1 MGKKALTK
9 TQINQIIRLRE
20 RGYSLP
26 EIRRITS
33 HGSGT
38 IFKYIRGIKILPKFE
53 ELWKNKRK
61 SSVSR
66 MIQEQKK
73 SQEEAKKL
81 IKKIGKKEK
90 ALIAACLY
98 WAEGAKRDFNL
109 TNTDP
114 SLIKTFVSCLKE
126 SGVKKERL
134 SINLRIYEDLD
145 REKACNFW
153 SKIVG
158 IPKKKIMYID
168 VLRGKKNGK
177 LKYGMCRL
185 RVIKGAYFFKL
196 LNNLAEIIKTNTVA
210 PVVQRIG
217 RGFPKP

>member
-9 TQINQIIRLRE
+9 IQINRIVRLRE

-26 EIRRITS
+26 EIRRATS

-38 IFKYIRGIKILPKFE
+38 VLKYIQGIEILPEFK
-53 ELWKNKRK
+53 ELWKDKRK
-61 SSVSR
+61 SSVFR

-73 SQEEAKKL
+73 AREKAKKL

-114 SLIKTFVSCLKE
+114 SLIKTFISCLKE
-126 SGVKKERL
+126 LGVKKERL

-145 REKACNFW
+145 KEKACNFW

-158 IPKKKIMYID
+158 IPKEKIMYVN
-168 VLRGKKNGK
+168 VLKGKKKGK

-185 RVIKGAYFFKL
+185 RIIKGAYFLKL
-196 LNNLAEIIKTNTVA
+196 LDNLSEIIKTNATA

>member
-9 TQINQIIRLRE
+9 TQINRIIRLRK
-20 RGYSLP
+20 RGHSLP
-26 EIRRITS
+26 EIRRVTS

-38 IFKYIRGIKILPKFE
+38 VLKYIQGIEILPEFK

-66 MIQEQKK
+66 MIQEQKEAK
-73 SQEEAKKL
+73 KEAKKL
-81 IKKIGKKEK
+81 IKTIGKKEK

-109 TNTDP
+109 TNTDS
-114 SLIKTFVSCLKE
+114 SLIKTFISCLE
-126 SGVKKERL
+126 ELGVKKERL

-158 IPKKKIMYID
+158 ISKEKIMYID
-168 VLRGKKNGK
+168 VLKGKKKGK
-177 LKYGMCRL
+177 LEYGMCRL
-185 RVIKGAYFFKL
+185 RVTKGAYFLKL
-196 LNNLAEIIKTNTVA
+196 LNNLVEIIKNNTAA